1 MKRLII
7 STIAISMLTLSM
19 ISCQKNLDNNN
30 DLEFD
35 VLNVN
40 FGGDQAGKP
49 WNEGD
54 EIGIYSSCTRDG
66 KESVSMSTNANAKYI
81 ASITGEEV
89 RFSHASDED
98 LVVAMSTDHNF
109 KFHAYFPYSESNTDM
124 SAIRA
129 EVPSK
134 QYYSKNGG
142 KYGLYVASK
151 QVTTIVPTVKF
162 DFKGVFS
169 TIELHVPND
178 IIDSDG
184 NSAIRSLTL
193 QPAVPENF
201 DGVLADGGTYNLE
214 SGVFT
219 SNAGMQANKIEID
232 FGNEGIVLTDA
243 YTKIS
248 IAVAPFTVPEGGM
261 SVVIK
266 DMDEKETTF
275 NILAQESDKGTV
287 LAAGEVLTQ
296 YLSKFSDGII
306 PVDFPVVFPVGVV
319 DGYRN
324 FTQDIQPRWT
334 TEGIWTCPTQTQ
346 AYAKWNKV
354 SDPLPSPT
362 QVLATV
368 NSGDISSP
376 SIRGIWTG
384 DYLEFVLPVRDFKAG
399 TAVTTK
405 FPMYTR
411 QGPVFW
417 NIEYLDGDEWKSNR
431 EDITCYD
438 PNYTREATFSLVRGG
453 KIIEHT
459 MVFTKKIDSGYLK
472 IRFTCAD
479 GTIQA
484 STDTT
489 VDVRTAPWID
499 GTGAYGAPFYFY
511 LAGSDVTSI
520 SFSIN

>member
-7 STIAISMLTLSM
+7 STIAIFMLTLSM

-35 VLNVN
+35 DLNVN
-40 FGGDQAGKP
+40 FGGDQSGKL

-54 EIGIYSSCTRDG
+54 EIGIYSFCTRDG
-66 KESVSMSTNANAKYI
+66 QESVSMSGNINAKYS
-81 ASITGEEV
+81 ASIAGDQV
-89 RFSHASDED
+89 RFNNVSDDD
-98 LVVAMSTDHNF
+98 LITAISTDHNF
-109 KFHAYFPYSESNTDM
+109 KFYAYFPYSGNATGI
-124 SAIRA
+124 SAIKA

-134 QYYSKNGG
+134 QYYSKNGER
-142 KYGLYVASK
+142 YGLYVASK

-162 DFKGVFS
+162 DFKGIFS
-169 TIELHVPND
+169 TIELYVPND

-184 NSAIRSLTL
+184 NSVIRSLTL
-193 QPAVPENF
+193 QPTIPENF
-201 DGVLADGGTYNLE
+201 NGTLADGGTYNFE

-219 SNAGMQANKIEID
+219 SNAGMQSDEIEID
-232 FGNEGIVLTDA
+232 FENEGIVLVEA

-248 IAVAPFTVPEGGM
+248 IAVIPFTIPQGGM
-261 SVVIK
+261 DIVIK
-266 DMDEKETTF
+266 DMYNKETTF
-275 NILAQESDKGTV
+275 NILTQEGSEETV
-287 LAAGEVLTQ
+287 LAPGEVMTQ
-296 YLSKFSDGII
+296 YLSKFADGII
-306 PVDFPVVFPVGVV
+306 PVNFPVVFPLGEVN
-319 DGYRN
+319 GYRN
-324 FTQDIQPRWT
+324 FTQDNQPRWIS
-334 TEGIWTCPTQTQ
+334 EGIWTCSAQTQ

-354 SDPLPSPT
+354 SDPLPSPI

-368 NSGDISSP
+368 NSSDISSG

-399 TAVTTK
+399 TAVTTI

-417 NIEYLDGDEWKSNR
+417 NIEYLDGDEWKSNK
-431 EDITCYD
+431 EEMTCYD
-438 PNYTREATFSLVRGG
+438 PRYTREATFSLVRGG

-459 MVFTKKIDSGYLK
+459 MVFTKKIDSGHLK

-484 STDTT
+484 AADAT
-489 VDVRTAPWID
+489 VEVRTAPWID

-520 SFSIN
+520 TFSTN